1 MELSYH
7 AMEGFHFKE
16 VLYNRNVVM
25 LIPKD
30 HPLGISETDV
40 SSDILKFME
49 PFPGNINV
57 KRCAC
62 SCHSHPTAPVLHA
75 ILFSQHRRAF
85 DYAVKSH
92 T

>member
-1 MELSYH
+1 MELSYR
-7 AMEGFHFKE
+7 AMEACLFKE
-16 VLYNRNVVM
+16 VLYNCDVVM

-30 HPLGISETDV
+30 HRLGISETNV

-49 PFPGNINV
+49 PIPGNINV

-62 SCHSHPTAPVLHA
+62 SYHSHPTAPVLHA
-75 ILFSQHRRAF
+75 ILFSQHRHAF